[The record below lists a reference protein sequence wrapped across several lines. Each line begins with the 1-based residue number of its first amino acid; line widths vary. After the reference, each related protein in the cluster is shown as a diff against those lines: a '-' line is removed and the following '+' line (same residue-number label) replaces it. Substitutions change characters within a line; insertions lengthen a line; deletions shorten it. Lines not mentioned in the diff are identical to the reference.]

1 MDIHIKRYQPIG
13 SIKGFPYGT
22 LEGSL
27 GGSLRGMVKGFPL
40 GIHEGSLE
48 GFLRGTLEGIWL
60 ISLIGVS

>member
-1 MDIHIKRYQPIG
+1 M
-13 SIKGFPYGT
+13 KGFPYGT